1 MEEAFGL
8 FTDADSGRFWL
19 LEGHWSRGMTP
30 LCVSTA
36 NDVLWGTQYGANLYQ
51 LPPTKGQAARFSGV
65 HAYAS
70 DSPCCSEWEVMQRA
84 TRVEHLVGP
93 AIMNFPAMWEARRE
107 SITAALAHFEG
118 AGPGIDGARRAP
130 APTSASSG
138 RSTAGCGRSISS

>member
-1 MEEAFGL
+1 
-8 FTDADSGRFWL
+8 
-19 LEGHWSRGMTP
+19 MTP

-93 AIMNFPAMWEARRE
+93 AMINFPAMWDARRK

-118 AGPGIDGARRAP
+118 ADWHRWASVSSR
-130 APTSASSG
+130 PTSASSG